1 MPRLTGQK
9 LLITRSADD
18 AADWASTL
26 AAEGATPI
34 IFPCVRS
41 EAIGDASLAGRFGAA
56 IASADWLVCT
66 SRRGVDRV
74 AGLTGAK
81 LPAKLRLAAVGMA
94 TAGRFRE
101 HFGRC
106 ELVGGGTAA
115 ALGAELAG
123 HADLPK
129 AARCVLALATNA
141 GPDLAAMLAAAGA
154 TVDRFDV
161 YRTVPAGP
169 LDPPQPLSGL
179 GCDAVIFA
187 SPTAVRG
194 FANQVDVDRAGVF
207 VTIGPSTSKAVR
219 AQRWNVAA
227 EAREPSLSGII
238 ASMLEVAHA

>member
-1 MPRLTGQK
+1 MPRLTGRK

-18 AADWASTL
+18 AADWARTL

-34 IFPCVRS
+34 VFPCVRS
-41 EAIGDASLAGRFGAA
+41 EPVGDDSLAGRFAAA
-56 IASADWLVCT
+56 IARADWLVCT

-74 AGLTGAK
+74 AELTAA
-81 LPAKLRLAAVGMA
+81 LPAKLKLAAVGMA

-106 ELVGGGTAA
+106 DLVGGGTAA
-115 ALGAELAG
+115 ALGAELAA
-123 HADLPK
+123 HPDLPQG
-129 AARCVLALATNA
+129 ARCVLALATNA
-141 GPDLAAMLAAAGA
+141 GPDLAATLAAAGA

-161 YRTVPAGP
+161 YRTIPAAP
-169 LDPPQPLSGL
+169 LDPPRPFSGL
-179 GCDAVIFA
+179 GCDTVIFA

-194 FANQVDVDRAGVF
+194 FANQVDVDRAGLF

-219 AQRWNVAA
+219 AQRWEVAA

-238 ASMLEVAHA
+238 ASMLETATHA